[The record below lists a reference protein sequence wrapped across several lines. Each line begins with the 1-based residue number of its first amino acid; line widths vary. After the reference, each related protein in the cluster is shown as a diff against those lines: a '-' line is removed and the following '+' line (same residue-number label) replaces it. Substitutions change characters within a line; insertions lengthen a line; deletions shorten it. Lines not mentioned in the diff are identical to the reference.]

1 MKKVLS
7 LILTFVIALAVFS
20 VMTASAAE
28 ELICG
33 DADGDGTVTVLDAT
47 MIQRHL
53 ADLLHLSEERLQAAD
68 VSGDGID
75 ITDATLIQRWLAD
88 YSVSY
93 PIGEPIKTDE
103 DKSDTLVVVFSRTG
117 HTKPLAEYAAAYLD
131 ADLFEIEAA
140 VPYTDED
147 IAYYTNCRAD
157 REQSDPTARPEIANA
172 AENMEQ
178 YDTIILAYPIWHG
191 QAPKIIYTFL
201 ESYDFSGK
209 TIIPFCTSASSG
221 IGSSATNLHPLA
233 PDAVWK
239 DGRRFAIGTSQATI
253 EEWLGT
259 FGLTSPQDD
268 A

>member
-7 LILTFVIALAVFS
+7 LILTFVIALSVFS
-20 VMTASAAE
+20 VMTVSAAE

-33 DADGDGTVTVLDAT
+33 DADGNGVVDILDAT
-47 MIQRHL
+47 TIQRHL
-53 ADLLHLSEERLQAAD
+53 ASLTTISDKRLKAAD
-68 VSGDGID
+68 VNGDGID
-75 ITDATLIQRWLAD
+75 ITDATQIQRWLVA
-88 YSVSY
+88 YQVSY
-93 PIGEPIKTDE
+93 PIGEPIE
-103 DKSDTLVVVFSRTG
+103 QEEESNDTLVVVFSRTG
-117 HTKPLAEYAAAYLD
+117 HTKPLAEYAATYFD

-157 REQSDPTARPEIANA
+157 REQSDPTARPEIANTV
-172 AENMEQ
+172 ENMGQ
-178 YDTIILAYPIWHG
+178 YDTVVIAYPIWHG

-233 PDAVWK
+233 PDALWK
-239 DGRRFAIGTSQATI
+239 EGRRFAIGTSQATL
-253 EEWLGT
+253 EEWLAT
-259 FGLTSPQDD
+259 FQ
-268 A
+268 

>member
-1 MKKVLS
+1 MKRILS
-7 LILTFVIALAVFS
+7 LILSLVMVLSVFT

-33 DADGDGTVTVLDAT
+33 DADGNGAVDIIDAT
-47 MIQRHL
+47 VIQRHL
-53 ADLLHLSEERLQAAD
+53 VSLITLSDERLKAAD

-75 ITDATLIQRWLAD
+75 ITDATIIQRWLAA

-93 PIGEPIKTDE
+93 PIGEPIETDDDKT
-103 DKSDTLVVVFSRTG
+103 DTLVVVFSRTG
-117 HTKPLAEYAAAYLD
+117 HTKPLAEYAASYLE

-157 REQSDPTARPEIANA
+157 REQNDPTARPEIANTV
-172 AENMEQ
+172 ENMEQ
-178 YDTIILAYPIWHG
+178 YDTIVIAYPIWHG

-253 EEWLGT
+253 EEWLAT
-259 FGLTSPQDD
+259 FQ
-268 A
+268 

>member
-1 MKKVLS
+1 MKRVLS
-7 LILTFVIALAVFS
+7 LILSFVIALSAFS
-20 VMTASAAE
+20 VMTAAAAE

-33 DADGDGTVTVLDAT
+33 DADGDGEITIIDVTT
-47 MIQRHL
+47 IQRHL
-53 ADLLHLSEERLQAAD
+53 VDMIQLSDERLLAAD

-75 ITDATLIQRWLAD
+75 ITDATWIQRWL
-88 YSVSY
+88 VSIPVNY
-93 PIGEPIKTDE
+93 PIGEKIKTDD
-103 DKSDTLVVVFSRTG
+103 DKTDTLVVVFSRTG

-131 ADLFEIEAA
+131 VDLFEIEAA

-172 AENMEQ
+172 VENMAQ

-221 IGSSATNLHPLA
+221 IGSSATNLHSLA
-233 PDAVWK
+233 PDAVWQ

-253 EEWLGT
+253 EEWLAT
-259 FGLTSPQDD
+259 FQ
-268 A
+268 